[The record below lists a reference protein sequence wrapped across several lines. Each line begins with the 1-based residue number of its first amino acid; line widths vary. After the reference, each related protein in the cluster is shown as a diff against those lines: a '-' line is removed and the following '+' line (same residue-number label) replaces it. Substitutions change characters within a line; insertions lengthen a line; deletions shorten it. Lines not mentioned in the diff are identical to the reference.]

1 MSHCVAQRL
10 PVHSCAKNDADP
22 PHEVFVDGTRAARSG
37 ARLGRMSGSDARLLV
52 LEEKIAYQDK
62 DIAELNDVVVGLNR
76 LVSDLRGRV
85 EQMERLV
92 GGELSRREMPNEKPP
107 HY

>member
-1 MSHCVAQRL
+1 MSDHTG
-10 PVHSCAKNDADP
+10 P
-22 PHEVFVDGTRAARSG
+22 G
-37 ARLGRMSGSDARLLV
+37 ARLRGMSGSDARLLV

-62 DIAELNDVVVGLNR
+62 TIADLNEVVVDLSR
-76 LVSDLRGRV
+76 QASDLKARV
-85 EQMERLV
+85 EQIERLV